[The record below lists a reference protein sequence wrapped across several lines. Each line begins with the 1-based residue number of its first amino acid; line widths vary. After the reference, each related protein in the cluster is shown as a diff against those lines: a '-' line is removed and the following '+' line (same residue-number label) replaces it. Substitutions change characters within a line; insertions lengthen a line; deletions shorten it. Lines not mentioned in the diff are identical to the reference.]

1 MSVEKLKNGATLVGT
16 MLRLTK
22 NSAVALVAKNAGLD
36 FIMPDMEHST
46 YNFETLA
53 AIARVA
59 RLSGV
64 ECFVRVSEL
73 SKSYVSGAL
82 DAGVTGVMV
91 PMIETV
97 EQAEKL
103 VNWSKFMPIGGRGFG
118 GVGDHSQFKAA
129 KALEFMPEAN
139 KKVLT
144 IAQIETAL
152 AIENIEKI
160 AAVEGIDALLVGPND
175 LSNSLGVPGELF
187 SDINLTAIRRTA
199 KAAKDNGKIFG
210 LHGPDKMTE
219 MLIEENVGLTLI
231 MSNHDVGLLQSGMA
245 ELVKK
250 YKR

>member
-36 FIMPDMEHST
+36 FI
-46 YNFETLA
+46 
-53 AIARVA
+53 
-59 RLSGV
+59 
-64 ECFVRVSEL
+64 
-73 SKSYVSGAL
+73 
-82 DAGVTGVMV
+82 
-91 PMIETV
+91 
-97 EQAEKL
+97 
-103 VNWSKFMPIGGRGFG
+103 MPIGGRGFG